1 MVLTA
6 IYIVLFA
13 LPRGTGFSLLIMVW
27 TMSLQL
33 VDFAF
38 FVSFRPITPV
48 SSVSFPVCFFQFPLF
63 ESYCF
68 PFSFSQ
74 TRSYFSYAKDRSSQ
88 IFIYTFA
95 ELKQKKDET
104 RQEIIVSYNR
114 SGTPAEHT
122 FFPAFLKASGDKHFA
137 GVTHIPNKS
146 ILLDKFYWTEPLKS
160 SYSSFRSN
168 VTFGDYL
175 TRQKYSYVDTQ

>member
-1 MVLTA
+1 M
-6 IYIVLFA
+6 
-13 LPRGTGFSLLIMVW
+13 
-27 TMSLQL
+27 
-33 VDFAF
+33 
-38 FVSFRPITPV
+38 
-48 SSVSFPVCFFQFPLF
+48 
-63 ESYCF
+63 CF

-104 RQEIIVSYNR
+104 RQELIVSSIKGFYNR

-146 ILLDKFYWTEPLKS
+146 ILFDKFYWTEPRKS
-160 SYSSFRSN
+160 SCPSFRSN

-175 TRQKYSYVDTQ
+175 TRQKYSYVDT